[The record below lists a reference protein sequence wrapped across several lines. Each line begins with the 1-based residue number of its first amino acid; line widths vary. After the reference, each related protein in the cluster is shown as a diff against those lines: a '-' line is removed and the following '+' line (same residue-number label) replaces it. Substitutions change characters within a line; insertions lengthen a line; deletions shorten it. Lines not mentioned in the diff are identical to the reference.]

1 MMTLHQKVFA
11 VLVSLL
17 VFGVI
22 LELVR
27 RRRLREEYAVLW
39 LLTGGGI
46 VVLVVWEGL
55 LAALTRAIGA
65 VLNVSTLFLFAWL
78 FLLAIVLHYSVI
90 ISRLTMQVKNLAQ
103 EVAILGARLEE
114 PPGERPG
121 PG

>member
-11 VLVSLL
+11 MFVSLL
-17 VFGVI
+17 IFGFI

-39 LLTGGGI
+39 LLTGVGL

-55 LAALTRAIGA
+55 LVSLTWAIGA
-65 VLNVSTLFLFAWL
+65 VLNVTTLFLFAWF

-90 ISRLTMQVKNLAQ
+90 ISTLTTQVKNLAQ
-103 EVAILGARLEE
+103 EVAILANRVEE
-114 PPGERPG
+114 TPRDQRSAG
-121 PG
+121 